1 MIMFHLKIQIVLVR
15 IKYKKTHI
23 MTLIKLKVSK
33 AKVSVF
39 LFKNMKLMKNIFQMK
54 SFQKTAYKK
63 LRRLNK

>member
-1 MIMFHLKIQIVLVR
+1 
-15 IKYKKTHI
+15 

-63 LRRLNK
+63 LRRLNKKLSQQL